1 MTDKGFNDEAL
12 ILNVKNWQTAD
23 KYAVCFSRGHGKI
36 SFLAYGARYARTNG
50 GRLVQPFAVLDMN
63 FFAGKKLDTL
73 KSCELISYPLQF
85 DLKQM
90 AYAALIAEVT
100 ENLTEEHQPQEE
112 IYELLLAVRSV
123 LTKHNP
129 RLVALSY
136 IVKLLFLTGILPNC
150 RSCVNCGKP
159 AEGDAYFS
167 VVQGGLV
174 CHDCHGGEELPFGK
188 EAQEFMAQLLTLDFS
203 NPQPF
208 KVRGGALMELEK
220 ILQRFIVFQ
229 TDKPLKSLGFLSQ
242 TGF

>member
-1 MTDKGFNDEAL
+1 
-12 ILNVKNWQTAD
+12 
-23 KYAVCFSRGHGKI
+23 
-36 SFLAYGARYARTNG
+36 
-50 GRLVQPFAVLDMN
+50 
-63 FFAGKKLDTL
+63 
-73 KSCELISYPLQF
+73 
-85 DLKQM
+85 M

-150 RSCVNCGKP
+150 QSCVNCGKP

-174 CHDCHGGEELPFGK
+174 CNDCHGGEELTFGT
-188 EAQEFMAQLLTLDFS
+188 ETQEFMAQLLTLDFN

>member
-12 ILNVKNWQTAD
+12 ILKVKNWQTAD

-50 GRLVQPFAVLDMN
+50 GRLVQPFAVLDIN

-112 IYELLLAVRSV
+112 IYELLLPGGAFLHSKAAVFNRHS
-123 LTKHNP
+123 
-129 RLVALSY
+129 
-136 IVKLLFLTGILPNC
+136 
-150 RSCVNCGKP
+150 
-159 AEGDAYFS
+159 
-167 VVQGGLV
+167 
-174 CHDCHGGEELPFGK
+174 
-188 EAQEFMAQLLTLDFS
+188 AQLPELRKLRQTG
-203 NPQPF
+203 
-208 KVRGGALMELEK
+208 RG
-220 ILQRFIVFQ
+220 RRVFQ
-229 TDKPLKSLGFLSQ
+229 RCAGRACVQ
-242 TGF
+242 

>member
-12 ILNVKNWQTAD
+12 ILKVKNWQTAD

-50 GRLVQPFAVLDMN
+50 GRLVQPF
-63 FFAGKKLDTL
+63 
-73 KSCELISYPLQF
+73 LQF

-150 RSCVNCGKP
+150 QSCVNCGKP
-159 AEGDAYFS
+159 AAGDAYFS

-174 CHDCHGGEELPFGK
+174 CNDCHGGEELPFGT
-188 EAQEFMAQLLTLDFS
+188 EAQEFMAQLLTLDFN